1 MAQNVE
7 TVFKIS
13 RNRAN
18 YSREAATEMIK
29 GISSAKTL
37 YRYELPKGDTEHI
50 QVPADIV
57 EQMMDVYDD
66 EYLGYL
72 YLMDNPVARRFI
84 PENVERMGLLQAVVQ
99 LSLAIKSYMKDLDE
113 VMDVACDGKITPEEA
128 KRCWSDSKNKLR
140 EVVRAYIALECA
152 DGADK

>member
-1 MAQNVE
+1 MARNVE
-7 TVFKIS
+7 TVYKMS

-18 YSREAATEMIK
+18 YSREAATEMIR
-29 GISSAKTL
+29 GISSSKTL
-37 YRYELPKGDTEHI
+37 YRYELPKGDAEHI

-72 YLMDNPVARRFI
+72 CLMDNPVARRFI
-84 PENVERMGLLQAVVQ
+84 PGNVERLDPLQAVVQ
-99 LSLAIKSYMKDLDE
+99 LSLSIKDYMKDMDN

-128 KRCWSDSKNKLR
+128 ERCWNVSKSKLP